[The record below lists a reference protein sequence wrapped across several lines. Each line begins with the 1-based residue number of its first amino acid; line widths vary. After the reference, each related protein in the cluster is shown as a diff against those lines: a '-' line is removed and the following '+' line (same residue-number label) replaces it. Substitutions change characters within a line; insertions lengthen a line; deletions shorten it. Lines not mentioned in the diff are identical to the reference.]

1 MELYHTDRKW
11 IWESENF
18 PNFTYTNVN
27 LEELFYKLGQLRT
40 VERFMNNT
48 NSKELLLDVLEDEAV
63 ATSAIEGEVL
73 QRSSV
78 RSSINKIL
86 RLGLEEDYSYTNQT
100 DSLVEII
107 IDAKQNSKEPLTK
120 EKLFVWHKALF
131 PTGQS
136 GFKKILVG
144 KFRIDEESMQIVSG
158 SWEKEKVHYEAP
170 PSSMMEKMMSEYLK
184 WLNEDID
191 SSSIVYKASIAHLW
205 FLLIH
210 PFDDGNGRIARAV
223 SDYILSKS
231 ELVNANFY
239 SIASTIH
246 AKRKEYYQML
256 DLICVKDYLDISLW
270 VDWFVQVLTESI
282 DKTLLRVEVVKIK
295 SKFWDKHIN
304 TKLNDRQK
312 KVVSKML
319 SYLDRKSVV

>member
-1 MELYHTDRKW
+1 MTGVQTCALP
-11 IWESENF
+11 IS
-18 PNFTYTNVN
+18 
-27 LEELFYKLGQLRT
+27 
-40 VERFMNNT
+40 
-48 NSKELLLDVLEDEAV
+48 
-63 ATSAIEGEVL
+63 
-73 QRSSV
+73 
-78 RSSINKIL
+78 
-86 RLGLEEDYSYTNQT
+86 NQT

-239 SIASTIH
+239 SIASTKIGR
-246 AKRKEYYQML
+246 ASCRE
-256 DLICVKDYLDISLW
+256 
-270 VDWFVQVLTESI
+270 
-282 DKTLLRVEVVKIK
+282 RV
-295 SKFWDKHIN
+295 
-304 TKLNDRQK
+304 
-312 KVVSKML
+312 
-319 SYLDRKSVV
+319 